1 MIRVLFLGEIVGR
14 PGIATLKK
22 ELATLKKDF
31 DIDYTIANAEG
42 CSNGFG
48 LGVAHSIQLSKLGID
63 LLTGGEKIFYKP
75 DMVEFINKSS
85 FILRPMNFPPASP
98 GKCFKNVNI
107 KGKDFLIINIIGESG
122 LTRLSVN
129 NPFVAID
136 SFLKKISNETVVLVC
151 FHAAMSAEKATMM
164 HYLEGRVSSVIGTH
178 TKVLSADAK
187 ITDKST
193 AYITDIGRVGS
204 LMSVGGLDPD
214 IEINK
219 FKSQIPTRSKECWR
233 DCVLQGVV
241 VDIDEISGKTVGITP
256 INKRVNVKEPRE
268 R

>member
-1 MIRVLFLGEIVGR
+1 M
-14 PGIATLKK
+14 
-22 ELATLKKDF
+22 
-31 DIDYTIANAEG
+31 
-42 CSNGFG
+42 
-48 LGVAHSIQLSKLGID
+48 
-63 LLTGGEKIFYKP
+63 
-75 DMVEFINKSS
+75 
-85 FILRPMNFPPASP
+85 
-98 GKCFKNVNI
+98 
-107 KGKDFLIINIIGESG
+107 IGESG

-136 SFLKKISNETVVLVC
+136 SFLKKVSNETAVLVC

-164 HYLEGRVSSVIGTH
+164 HYLDGRVASVIGTH

-187 ITDKST
+187 ITDRST

-204 LMSVGGLDPD
+204 FMSVGGLDPD

-241 VDIDEISGKTVGITP
+241 VDIDEVSGKTVGITP
-256 INKRVNVKEPRE
+256 INRRVNVEEPRE